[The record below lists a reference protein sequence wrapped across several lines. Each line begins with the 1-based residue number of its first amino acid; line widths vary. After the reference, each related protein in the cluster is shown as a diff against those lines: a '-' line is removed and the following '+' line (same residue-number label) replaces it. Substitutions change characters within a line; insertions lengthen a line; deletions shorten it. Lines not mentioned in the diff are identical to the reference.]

1 MAVALLATPDELS
14 GISDIESVR
23 TWAGLDE
30 GVWSALNAHLGTAPN
45 VRTLA
50 VIPRISLQHALQTVR
65 VTSTGGE
72 EGQTSQRSL
81 TPVEVTQAG
90 LMWRVARQKY
100 GLVDL
105 DPYDS
110 DALPQPAPGQNSNL
124 DSSSTHMTTT
134 SVRQT
139 QTRQVKMSQVLDQA
153 NDGVIP
159 VLTQEEVDLFY
170 ATLRGVKGG
179 PPLTDADPSPEQISA
194 LKVRVIDHGDSPW
207 ADFALFT
214 PFNAR
219 FLKQLKFK
227 SYVLQSD
234 GSFKTVEVPGPANF
248 EIWQS
253 SWKVFQNVLL
263 GLTVQG
269 PDNEVLPV
277 VTPCVLEEYFENFRE
292 LVGEY
297 PNAWHLCVVAEDRC
311 RAEHFARIRRK
322 RLLEH
327 QQGLAPGFNPK
338 CPWND
343 VFREAARDTVYWGR
357 EVRNKAL
364 AFIANGGESVPM
376 VMGSPTLVV
385 PAVPASVRVVRS
397 IVPRAR
403 RIRTTLAQL
412 ATRLVVVRDWQSR
425 TRREVTRGRTSKGG
439 TSQHVKGS

>member
-1 MAVALLATPDELS
+1 MLFRS
-14 GISDIESVR
+14 
-23 TWAGLDE
+23 
-30 GVWSALNAHLGTAPN
+30 HLGTAPN

-72 EGQTSQRSL
+72 EGQTSQRNL

-139 QTRQVKMSQVLDQA
+139 QTRQVKMSQVIDQA

-159 VLTQEEVDLFY
+159 VMSQEEIDLFY

-234 GSFKTVEVPGPANF
+234 GSFKTVEVPGP
-248 EIWQS
+248 EI
-253 SWKVFQNVLL
+253 
-263 GLTVQG
+263 G
-269 PDNEVLPV
+269 
-277 VTPCVLEEYFENFRE
+277 
-292 LVGEY
+292 
-297 PNAWHLCVVAEDRC
+297 
-311 RAEHFARIRRK
+311 RA
-322 RLLEH
+322 
-327 QQGLAPGFNPK
+327 
-338 CPWND
+338 
-343 VFREAARDTVYWGR
+343 
-357 EVRNKAL
+357 
-364 AFIANGGESVPM
+364 
-376 VMGSPTLVV
+376 
-385 PAVPASVRVVRS
+385 
-397 IVPRAR
+397 
-403 RIRTTLAQL
+403 
-412 ATRLVVVRDWQSR
+412 
-425 TRREVTRGRTSKGG
+425 
-439 TSQHVKGS
+439 HV